1 MKKLNRLTRRQFVS
15 AAAATA
21 GAALLPSVPVSVFA
35 QDPAVDALATKNE
48 SRKRERVAWQAE
60 PFPLNQVKLLDG
72 PFKKQMDI
80 NNRWLIDL
88 PSDRLLHTFRTNAGI
103 SSKAEPLGGWEK
115 PDCELRGHL
124 VGGHYLS
131 ACALAYASTGD
142 DSYKQKGNEMV
153 AELAKCQEK
162 LGNGYLSAFPE
173 TFFDRLRDGNPVWAP
188 YYTYHKILA
197 GHLDMYA
204 YCGNQQAL
212 ESAEKMGRWVGH
224 WSQGLSDA
232 HMQRALNVEHGGM
245 LESLYNLYALTGK
258 GMYRYIGNR
267 FNHNDVFDPLAE
279 HRDELKGLHA
289 NTNIPKIIGVARR
302 YELGGNPRDKE
313 IAQFFWDTVTSERCY
328 ATGGTSNGEH
338 WGGNPGQLSEHL
350 GAYTEECCCGYN
362 MMKLTRHIFG
372 WSGDARAMDYFE
384 RTLWNSRL
392 GTQDEQG
399 RKGYFLP
406 LGAGL
411 WKYYNSQ
418 WDSFWCCTG
427 TGIEEFA
434 KFADTIY
441 YHDDR
446 GIWVNLFMASE
457 VKWPEKGIRLRQET
471 NFPEEE
477 KTTLT
482 VRAEKPTE
490 LALHIRIPYWATRGG
505 TVKLNGETL
514 PVFSSPSSY
523 LTLQRTWKDGDRVEV
538 ELPMSLHVHPMPD
551 NHAIQAAM
559 YGPLVLAG
567 KLGSQGLTDA
577 SFYPGYDTA
586 PREEETATPQIDN
599 RSTDA
604 TAWIEPEKSSALSF
618 QLAGQAEKTAVVPL
632 YKVEKERYVVYWNVK
647 GGGGRREEEES

>member
-1 MKKLNRLTRRQFVS
+1 MKNLNRLTRRQFVS

-21 GAALLPSVPVSVFA
+21 GAALLPGAPVSVFA
-35 QDPAVDALATKNE
+35 QDPAADAMATKGE

-60 PFPLNQVKLLDG
+60 PFPLSRVRLLDG

-80 NNRWLIDL
+80 NNRWLLTL

-103 SSKAEPLGGWEK
+103 FSKAEPLGGWEK

-124 VGGHYLS
+124 AGGHYLS
-131 ACALAYASTGD
+131 ACALAYAATGD
-142 DSYKQKGNEMV
+142 DSYRQKGNEMV

-188 YYTYHKILA
+188 YYTVHKILA

-204 YCGNQQAL
+204 CCGNRQAL
-212 ESAEKMGRWVGH
+212 ESAEKIGRWVGH
-224 WSQGLSDA
+224 WCEGLSDA

-258 GMYRYIGNR
+258 GMYEETGNR

-289 NTNIPKIIGVARR
+289 NTNIPKITGVARR
-302 YELGGNPRDKE
+302 YELGGNPRDRE

-328 ATGGTSNGEH
+328 ATGGTSNDEH
-338 WGGNPGQLSEHL
+338 WQSGPGQLSGHL
-350 GAYTEECCCGYN
+350 GEYTEECCCGYN
-362 MMKLTRHIFG
+362 MLKLTRHIFG
-372 WSGDARAMDYFE
+372 WTGDARAMDYFE

-434 KFADTIY
+434 KFGDTIY
-441 YHDDR
+441 YRDD
-446 GIWVNLFMASE
+446 GGMWVNLFIASE
-457 VKWPEKGIRLRQET
+457 VNWPEKGIRLRQET

-490 LALHIRIPYWATRGG
+490 LALHIRVPYWATRGG
-505 TVKLNGETL
+505 TVKIDGEAL

-523 LTLQRTWKDGDRVEV
+523 LTVRRTWKDGDRVEV
-538 ELPMSLHVHPMPD
+538 ELPMSLHIHPMPD

-567 KLGSQGLTDA
+567 KLGSQGLTEA

-586 PREEETATPQIDN
+586 PRGAEGVTTPQVDN

-604 TAWIEPEKSSALSF
+604 TAWVEPAKSSALSF
-618 QLAGQAEKTAVVPL
+618 RLAGQAEKTAMVPL
-632 YKVEKERYVVYWNVK
+632 YQVEKERYVVYWNVK
-647 GGGGRREEEES
+647 GAPREQEKS